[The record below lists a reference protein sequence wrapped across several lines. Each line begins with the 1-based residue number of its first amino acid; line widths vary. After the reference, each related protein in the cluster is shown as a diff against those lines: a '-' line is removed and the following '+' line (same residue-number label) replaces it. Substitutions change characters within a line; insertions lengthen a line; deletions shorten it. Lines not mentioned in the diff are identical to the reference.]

1 MDALQGVQEGN
12 VITEQVIELNEGD
25 PLYWMEQEN
34 AEIEGRQEG
43 VPPAT
48 EE

>member
-1 MDALQGVQEGN
+1 MDALQGVQEGDTI
-12 VITEQVIELNEGD
+12 VERKIKLDEGD